1 MPYTKSV
8 HGYRD
13 YLETGMLKFVV
24 TDPTI
29 GASYGPIVAPNHGA
43 ACDVVAVGM
52 GWMNYAD
59 YVKAAATHTGT
70 RTLIAVEVG
79 TGYV

>member
-8 HGYRD
+8 HDYCA
-13 YLETGMLKFVV
+13 YLETNMPQFIV

-29 GASYGPIVAPNHGA
+29 NAAYGPVAAPNHGS
-43 ACDVVAVGM
+43 ACDRIAMAM
-52 GWMNYAD
+52 GWLNYAD
-59 YVKAAATHTGT
+59 YVKAAAAHNGT

-79 TGYV
+79 AKS